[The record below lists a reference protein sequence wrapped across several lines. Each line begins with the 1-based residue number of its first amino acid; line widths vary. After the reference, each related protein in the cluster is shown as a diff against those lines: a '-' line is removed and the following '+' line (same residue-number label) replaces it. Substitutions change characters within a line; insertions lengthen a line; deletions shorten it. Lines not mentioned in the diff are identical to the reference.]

1 MNLAH
6 GGHIS
11 HGLPINISGKYF
23 TIYQYGVDA
32 ETGLIDYDEVRR
44 MALECR
50 PKMILAGASA
60 YPRVIDFERFAKIA
74 KERIKPKRRM
84 KAWEIVLLVLGS
96 PIWLSLAVAAFA
108 IVLSLYVVLWSVIIS
123 LWSVFGALAGC
134 AFCGVV
140 AGVGFAVLGHVL
152 SGIAM
157 VGAGLV
163 CSGLAIF
170 AFFGCKAATKGTLLL
185 TKKIVLGIKKCFV
198 GKEKAE

>member
-1 MNLAH
+1 MLKQEFLDKLRADLV
-6 GGHIS
+6 
-11 HGLPINISGKYF
+11 GLPKQELEERLAFYSEMIDDRIEEGLSEGVAVSQIGSVDEIAAQIISD
-23 TIYQYGVDA
+23 IP
-32 ETGLIDYDEVRR
+32 L
-44 MALECR
+44 
-50 PKMILAGASA
+50 
-60 YPRVIDFERFAKIA
+60 AKIA

-185 TKKIVLGIKKCFV
+185 TKKIALGIKKCFV